1 MSQTNKDTFY
11 TSLHSAP
18 YLLVIWD
25 IGFKKQIMFGGAVLA
40 AANRLNFITKRQDQ
54 TMSASAAFVALAAFF
69 QGLSG
74 GIGGILMAGG

>member
-1 MSQTNKDTFY
+1 
-11 TSLHSAP
+11 
-18 YLLVIWD
+18 
-25 IGFKKQIMFGGAVLA
+25 MFGGAVLA